1 MPSEALII
9 IRVICHFAFFVI
21 YSIESCR
28 LLRANMLVMVKE
40 AAKWSNSGFFNW
52 FIFTLTEALL
62 WDFIFVP
69 DS

>member
-1 MPSEALII
+1 
-9 IRVICHFAFFVI
+9 
-21 YSIESCR
+21 
-28 LLRANMLVMVKE
+28 MLVMVKE